1 MDASSSHLFLIL
13 EIMKIF
19 ITGINGFIG
28 SNLARYLTGLGHRV
42 SGSVRES
49 SDLSFLHPIKVDL
62 FTGDI
67 GDEEFLATAFPGQ
80 EIVYHVAALASD
92 WGTQK
97 AFDNIN
103 VHGTKNV
110 AHAAVNAGVR
120 RLIFVSSTAVYGLT
134 GYRHRSE
141 YDVRPEKNFPYAIA
155 KQTAEDWLKNFS
167 QEADLPITIIQ
178 PANVFGPNDRTFFI
192 KFARGLET
200 GMVSFINHGIAWTCP
215 TYVENLAEALWLA
228 ATNERAIGETFI
240 ISDGL
245 EITWHQYVEKI
256 CRALELPLPQ
266 QSFRFGFVYALASIL
281 EIIFKLFR
289 IKTEPPISRYRIR
302 NFGLD
307 YHFSIDKAITILGY
321 SPRIDIDEG
330 IRRTVHW
337 YKQFRKEK
345 ANEGSIG

>member
-1 MDASSSHLFLIL
+1 M
-13 EIMKIF
+13 EIF

-28 SNLARYLTGLGHRV
+28 SNLARYLTQLGHRV
-42 SGSVRES
+42 SGSVRKS
-49 SDLSFLHPIKVDL
+49 SDLSFLHGLKVNL

-67 GDEEFLATAFPGQ
+67 SDEGFLVNAFQGQ
-80 EIVYHVAALASD
+80 EIIYHIAALASD
-92 WGTQK
+92 WGTKK
-97 AFDNIN
+97 AFDDIN

-110 AHAAVNAGVR
+110 AHAALKAGVR

-134 GYRHRSE
+134 GYRNRSE
-141 YDVRPEKNFPYAIA
+141 NDVRPENNFPYAIA
-155 KQTAEDWLKNFS
+155 KQAAEDWLKNFS
-167 QEADLPITIIQ
+167 QEANLPITIIQ
-178 PANVFGPNDRTFFI
+178 PANIFGPHDRTFFI
-192 KFARGLET
+192 KFARGLEK
-200 GMVSFINHGIAWTCP
+200 GMVSFIDHGVAWTCP

-256 CRALELPLPQ
+256 CRALELPLPRR
-266 QSFRFGFVYALASIL
+266 SVRFGFAYALAGIL

-289 IKTEPPISRYRIR
+289 IKKEPPISRYRIR

-307 YHFSIDKAITILGY
+307 YHFSIDKAKTILGY
-321 SPRIDIDEG
+321 SPQIDLDEG
-330 IRRTVHW
+330 IRRTVQW